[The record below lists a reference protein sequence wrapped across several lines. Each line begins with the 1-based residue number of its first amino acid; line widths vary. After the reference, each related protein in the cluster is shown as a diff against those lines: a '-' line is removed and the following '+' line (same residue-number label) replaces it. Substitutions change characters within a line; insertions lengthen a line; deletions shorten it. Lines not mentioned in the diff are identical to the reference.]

1 MGTPIITESHGTQST
16 TSSEATLFE
25 IVTGTKYYETFINL
39 KNMTASETFVIRT
52 YIWDEQLGEY
62 MSIDKQ
68 TKSNVQDPVA
78 AMIDMRCGTRYK
90 VTIQRTAGSD
100 KTVTWIRFEV

>member
-1 MGTPIITESHGTQST
+1 MATPIITESHGTLTTT
-16 TSSEATLFE
+16 TSEDTIFE
-25 IVTGTKYYETFINL
+25 VTTGTKYYETFINL

-78 AMIDMRCGTRYK
+78 MMIDMRCGTRYK
-90 VTIQRTAGSD
+90 VTIQKTAGTN
-100 KTVTWIRFEV
+100 KAVTWIRFEV

>member
-1 MGTPIITESHGTQST
+1 MGTPIITESHGVQST
-16 TSSEATLFE
+16 TSSEANLFE
-25 IVTGTKYYETFINL
+25 LTTGTKYYETFINL

-52 YIWDEQLGEY
+52 YIWDEQLAEY

-78 AMIDMRCGTRYK
+78 MMIDMRCGTRYK

-100 KTVTWIRFEV
+100 KSVTWIRFEV